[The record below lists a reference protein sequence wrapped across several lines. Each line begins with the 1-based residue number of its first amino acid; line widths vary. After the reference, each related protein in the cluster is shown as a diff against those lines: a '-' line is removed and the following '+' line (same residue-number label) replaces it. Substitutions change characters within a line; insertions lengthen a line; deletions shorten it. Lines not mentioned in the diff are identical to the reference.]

1 MQKEVLISTIHEK
14 PALKAA
20 RVQSPSSINTFKHCP
35 RKYYYQY
42 IEKLETLP
50 SIHLIRGKIVHAALE
65 DFFKFDIKHISET
78 SFEFE
83 LRIIIFDLF
92 KKHWISGLSEMRNLT
107 LTQSELLFYHNESK
121 LMLQNWYERFIR
133 DLKIEIKLGRTL
145 RDAFERLTPRCEE
158 EYTSESL
165 GVHGFVDA
173 IHEFEDEVH
182 ILDYKT
188 SKKSEITPEYRL
200 QLAIY
205 ALLYFETHGVMPT
218 KVGIDFLKFDKQ
230 YLDVDEKLLE
240 LARKE
245 IEFVHGNTQSTDMK
259 DYAKHISALCKWHSG
274 QCDFYDTCVKSD

>member
-1 MQKEVLISTIHEK
+1 MQKEVLITTINER

-20 RVQSPSSINTFKHCP
+20 RVQSPSSINTFKQCA

-50 SIHLIRGKIVHAALE
+50 SIHLIRGKIMHAVLE
-65 DFFKFDIKHISET
+65 DFFKFNINHISAA
-78 SFEFE
+78 SYEFE

-92 KKHWISGLSEMRNLT
+92 KKHWINGLREMRELS

-121 LMLQNWYERFIR
+121 IMLQNWYERFIKE
-133 DLKIEIKLGRTL
+133 LKIELQLGFDL
-145 RDAFERLTPRCEE
+145 INAFNKLTPRCEE
-158 EYTSESL
+158 EYSSP
-165 GVHGFVDA
+165 VWSVRGFVDA
-173 IHEFEDEVH
+173 IHEFEEEIH

-188 SKKSEITPEYRL
+188 SKKNEITPEYRL

-205 ALLYFETHGVMPT
+205 ALLYFETHGKMPT

-230 YLDVDEKLLE
+230 FITVDERLLE

-245 IEFVHGNTQSTDMK
+245 IEFMHENTQSVEMK
-259 DYAKHISALCKWHSG
+259 DYPKHITALCKWHSG